1 MKRIFGVAALSCSFI
16 CSPAYSDTLA
26 ELLPNLLQDHD
37 KILAEKAAVESS
49 KYDFKKE
56 KAAWLPTVDLK
67 ANSGWE
73 KRLNP
78 GTTADTETG
87 RDLEEVTVK
96 QLLFDFGKTGATVK
110 NAETAYQSK
119 QVNFDNEQQKLMLD
133 GAKAFLEVMRTAE
146 TLRYATLSENNFKQQ
161 TGMEEARVQ
170 RGSGLSTDVLQTKSS
185 LAGATAKTVSAQGSY
200 NKAENT
206 FLSVFKYKPDVNQF
220 VKPPEPF
227 HLLPKTVDEAVE
239 IALTNN
245 LDIKTKAYDVKI
257 AEQDIRTAK
266 AKFAPKIDFTL
277 KGALKHDDAGTF
289 GNKEEYTAIFEAN
302 YPLYAGGGDYA
313 SLHSKREKLI
323 KAKHDLNQK
332 RIDITEKVRNSWQ
345 DLETSRA
352 NAVHLRN
359 QSNISGEFLDLARK
373 ERQLGT
379 RSLLDVLN
387 GETQY
392 ITALSSASE
401 AETKMLI
408 DAYRVMTDIGLL
420 DLTFFDPQ
428 QIPKTVKEIEK
439 TKQG

>member
-1 MKRIFGVAALSCSFI
+1 MKRIFGAAVLSCSFV
-16 CSPAYSDTLA
+16 CFPAYSDNLA
-26 ELLPNLLQDHD
+26 ELLPNLLQEHD
-37 KILAEKAAVESS
+37 KILAEEASVKAS
-49 KYDFKKE
+49 KFDLKKE

-67 ANSGWE
+67 ANTGWE

-87 RDLEEVTVK
+87 RDVEEVTVK
-96 QLLFDFGKTGATVK
+96 QLLFDFGKTGAAVK
-110 NAETAYQSK
+110 NAENTYRSK
-119 QVNFDNEQQKLMLD
+119 KINLSNEQQKLILD
-133 GAKAFLEVMRTAE
+133 GAKAFLDLMRAAE

-161 TGMEEARVQ
+161 TGMEEARVK

-206 FLSVFKYKPDVNQF
+206 FLSVFKYKPDVNKF
-220 VKPPEPF
+220 AKPPEPF
-227 HLLPKTVDEAVE
+227 HLLPKTVDEAVD
-239 IALTNN
+239 IALENN
-245 LDIKTKAYDVKI
+245 LEIKTKAYDVQI
-257 AEQDIRTAK
+257 AEQDIRAAK
-266 AKFAPKIDFTL
+266 AKFTPKIDFTL
-277 KGALKHDDAGTF
+277 KGALNHDDGGTF
-289 GNKEEYTAIFEAN
+289 GTKEVYTAMFEAN

-332 RIDITEKVRNSWQ
+332 RIDITERVRNSWQ
-345 DLETSRA
+345 DLETSRS
-352 NAVHLRN
+352 NATHLRN

-401 AETKMLI
+401 AEMKMLI
-408 DAYRVMTDIGLL
+408 DAYRVMNDIGLL
-420 DLTFFDPQ
+420 DMSFFDPNQ
-428 QIPKTVKEIEK
+428 MPKSTKEAQDSK
-439 TKQG
+439 KG